1 MPHDDFAVEPI
12 EGLPETPPVGE
23 MILWQGKPKTYALAR
38 DALNLHWVAGYFV
51 LLAIWRAGVSSI
63 EMPFAQAA
71 ALGIPFLLLG
81 LVTCGVLLGMA
92 WVMARTTVY
101 TITTSRVALR
111 VGAAL
116 TVTLNLPY
124 TRIGSADLITRK
136 DGTGTLVFD
145 TLGETRLSY
154 LVLWPHVRPWK
165 MKKTQPAMR
174 SIPEAA
180 KVAQIFAEA
189 AETRITQPEIAIKP
203 AAGGVVAA
211 E

>member
-12 EGLPETPPVGE
+12 EGLPETPPAGE

-51 LLAIWRAGVSSI
+51 LLAIWRAGVSST
-63 EMPFAQAA
+63 EMPFSQAA
-71 ALGIPFLLLG
+71 VLGIPFLILG
-81 LVTCGVLLGMA
+81 AVTCGVLLLMA

-101 TITTSRVALR
+101 TITTARVALR

-124 TRIGSADLITRK
+124 TRIGSADLKLRG

-154 LVLWPHVRPWK
+154 LVLWPHVRPWR

-174 SIPEAA
+174 SIPDAE
-180 KVAQIFAEA
+180 KVAAIFAEA

-203 AAGGVVAA
+203 AQSGAVAA

>member
-12 EGLPETPPVGE
+12 QGLPETPPAGE
-23 MILWQGKPKTYALAR
+23 TILWQGKPKTYALAR
-38 DALNLHWVAGYFV
+38 DALNMNWIAGYFV

-71 ALGIPFLLLG
+71 ATGIPFLILG
-81 LVTCGVLLGMA
+81 AVTCGVLLLMA

-101 TITTSRVALR
+101 TITTARVALR

-154 LVLWPHVRPWK
+154 LVLWPHVRPWR

-174 SIPEAA
+174 SIPDGA
-180 KVAQIFAEA
+180 KVAQIFADA

-203 AAGGVVAA
+203 ATGGAVAA